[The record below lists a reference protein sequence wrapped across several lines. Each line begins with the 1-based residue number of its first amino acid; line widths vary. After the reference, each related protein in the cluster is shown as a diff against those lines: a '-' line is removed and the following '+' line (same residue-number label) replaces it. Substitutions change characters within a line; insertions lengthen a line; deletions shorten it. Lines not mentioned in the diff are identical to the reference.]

1 MKNIIS
7 IVTLLLCF
15 SFNVNAQE
23 KANCQNNKEC
33 SKECKMDKKECAK
46 DKKNCSSEQIKDCK
60 KEHKMCA
67 SDKMKKKENK
77 ECCSAKKADSKS

>member
-33 SKECKMDKKECAK
+33 SKECKIEKKECSK
-46 DKKNCSSEQIKDCK
+46 DKKNCSAEQIKDCK

-67 SDKMKKKENK
+67 SDKMKKKGE
-77 ECCSAKKADSKS
+77 